1 MDCGL
6 RELGKCGLCGLA
18 KCGLWTVSTC
28 QVWTVDVKLGIVD
41 LIMGCSV
48 FQWACSKRR
57 NTGMPEHRNDGTPE
71 CRNTGTAGNWEKGKF
86 Y

>member
-1 MDCGL
+1 MWTVDFVDLLSVDCGL

-18 KCGLWTVSTC
+18 KCGLSTVSTF

-48 FQWACSKRR
+48 FQWRKMHVR
-57 NTGMPEHRNDGTPE
+57 
-71 CRNTGTAGNWEKGKF
+71 
-86 Y
+86 

>member
-1 MDCGL
+1 MDFVDLLSVDCGL
-6 RELGKCGLCGLA
+6 RELG

-48 FQWACSKRR
+48 FQWRKMHVR
-57 NTGMPEHRNDGTPE
+57 
-71 CRNTGTAGNWEKGKF
+71 
-86 Y
+86 